1 MLSLILLIVL
11 TYMFSLLA
19 YAYFYDQI
27 NGQCNTLLYCFTF
40 CLESVVMGSI
50 GTYIDIFTGTPNTTE
65 NYGIYRWFF
74 DNGSNILLSIIMLN
88 IVGGIIIDTFG
99 SLRE

>member
-1 MLSLILLIVL
+1 
-11 TYMFSLLA
+11 
-19 YAYFYDQI
+19 
-27 NGQCNTLLYCFTF
+27 
-40 CLESVVMGSI
+40 MGSI
-50 GTYIDIFTGTPNTTE
+50 GTYIDIFTGIPNTTE